1 MSVIKKLRDFRT
13 NSRKNLEV
21 FSLMTCI
28 YDESPEAVSKEALRR
43 IFIQK
48 HLSAIYFGSYVPV
61 CLSLTF

>member
-28 YDESPEAVSKEALRR
+28 YDESPEAVSSESEVISYKV
-43 IFIQK
+43 
-48 HLSAIYFGSYVPV
+48 LS
-61 CLSLTF
+61 